1 MNEVTKTTDI
11 DKLIELAKENT
22 LSTRALT
29 NAFLQLKETDVKH
42 TKAIEELKED
52 VNYIKNKEEITDA
65 QAGYITSEVKRIA
78 REATGYPSTLYR
90 YAIHDIYKH
99 LTERWNMGNK
109 VRTTTKGNFQNV
121 VEGLRTYK
129 PNVESLKNKQLKN
142 EVTS

>member
-1 MNEVTKTTDI
+1 MNEVTKTIDI

-29 NAFLQLKETDVKH
+29 NAFLQLKENDVKH

-78 REATGYPSTLYR
+78 REVTGYPSALYR

-109 VRTTTKGNFQNV
+109 VRTTAKGNFQNV

-129 PNVESLKNKQLKN
+129 PDVESLKNKQLKN
-142 EVTS
+142 EATS